1 MRKRKLLSK
10 EKIQQIVKQHKHTIP
25 EIEQLGAMAE
35 EHRRQV
41 RSRRRPRKRKTKQQ
55 LKSTE
60 YLSLEQFAEVIHLVK
75 AEADEARAKNPYLCR
90 AVVNEML
97 IILMAETGL
106 RASEICN
113 LKLKNLPS
121 YHGKPMIEVEC
132 GKGQK
137 PRAVGVSEW
146 FTSQLTGYVNRYLN
160 SASPESWL
168 FRSERGGPIKHP
180 SIYAKVKRV
189 GIKSGIWLYRKDGR
203 LKSRFSPYKMRHSFG
218 TALLNSSNN
227 TWLVQIALGHKKA
240 ETSQIYARTLSEK
253 IKSDINNFHEYLW
266 SRCDKQNANQSFI
279 DGVH

>member
-1 MRKRKLLSK
+1 MGRKLLGK
-10 EKIQQIVKQHKHTIP
+10 EKIQQIVKQHKQTIP

-35 EHRRQV
+35 EHRRMV
-41 RSRRRPRKRKTKQQ
+41 RSRRRPRKRKVKQQ
-55 LKSTE
+55 LKSTD
-60 YLSLEQFAEVIHLVK
+60 YLSVKQFAAVMSFVK
-75 AEADEARAKNPYLCR
+75 AEADQARAKSPYLCR

-97 IILMAETGL
+97 VILMAETGL

-121 YHGKPMIEVEC
+121 YHGKPVIEVEC

-137 PRAVGVSEW
+137 PRTVFVSEW
-146 FTSQLTGYVNRYLN
+146 FASQLTEYVNRYLG

-168 FRSERGGPIKHP
+168 FRSERGGAIKYR
-180 SIYAKVKRV
+180 SIYAKVKRI
-189 GIKSGIWLYRKDGR
+189 GIKSGIWLYQRDGR
-203 LKSRFSPYKMRHSFG
+203 LTSRFSPHKMRHSFG

-227 TWLVQIALGHKKA
+227 TWLVQIALGHTKA

-253 IKSDINNFHEYLW
+253 IKTDMNNFHDYLW
-266 SRCDKQNANQSFI
+266 SKCQQQNDNQSLI